1 MRTARL
7 LLLSGNIVT
16 VNLDHISAAM
26 PGRFGGT
33 SDMTVIF
40 LGSKAFEIDMKY
52 DAFFELWVGT
62 PPLPA
67 FSLKKETAEEDFPE

>member
-16 VNLDHISAAM
+16 VNLDHVSAAM
-26 PGRFGGT
+26 PGRYGGS

-52 DAFFELWVGT
+52 SAFYDLWVGT
-62 PPLPA
+62 PPLA
-67 FSLKKETAEEDFPE
+67 AMNDEDKA